1 MKAERSSSVVVVRTR
16 ARVSFSAR
24 QWSTIS
30 YGTQS
35 PTSFLSWA
43 RRRRVF
49 LKRRLSFFRGA
60 RGERGG
66 LRLALRLRPRGRHG
80 GSHLRSHF
88 LVVAGLLLRG
98 AILFLL
104 FGGRL
109 RGDLLVVA
117 GLLLFLFGLFLARAQ
132 LLRRLRRLRALL
144 LRRLLVADALS
155 LCFLRQPRAPL
166 LRLLLLPRAL
176 LRRLLLLLGLR
187 LFKRRRGGSAKVFFY
202 LVRR

>member
-117 GLLLFLFGLFLARAQ
+117 GLLLFFSVFFSRARSFSAAFAAFA
-132 LLRRLRRLRALL
+132 RSFAAF
-144 LRRLLVADALS
+144 VADALS
-155 LCFLRQPRAPL
+155 LCFFASPRRFSASFSS
-166 LRLLLLPRAL
+166 RA
-176 LRRLLLLLGLR
+176 RCFAASLLLLGLR
-187 LFKRRRGGSAKVFFY
+187 LFKRRRGGSTRFFY